1 MARMMPPLRLPC
13 CQPGARA
20 SWRTGSGNLRPVL
33 SADAVFI
40 AHLCQS
46 LHCCGAPH
54 EATAEGWARSGPHPW
69 WLPWHTVYDARPL
82 HEHVRWDHHASH
94 RRAPEHIGVYP
105 VPITMPTSGPSPSPH
120 RPRGSVPAWIRRCGR
135 GRDEP
140 RRREVRA
147 ETLDL
152 VPLRRRAPSY
162 RHRLEL
168 GRDWAEPRRRGP
180 ARRLGASHAAVA
192 AGVPRR
198 SLALALLLDTVA
210 SVPLNLLNRG
220 AKMRKC
226 LRSQKLKTTFPAD
239 DRFPTDSGPV
249 CWTCHQRQEATP
261 DEVRVFRL
269 WRRRATSLTR

>member
-1 MARMMPPLRLPC
+1 MVDAMAYGLRRTPSSRARSVGSSCLPQASPRTHRRLPC
-13 CQPGARA
+13 A
-20 SWRTGSGNLRPVL
+20 
-33 SADAVFI
+33 
-40 AHLCQS
+40 
-46 LHCCGAPH
+46 
-54 EATAEGWARSGPHPW
+54 
-69 WLPWHTVYDARPL
+69 
-82 HEHVRWDHHASH
+82 DHHADERSFSFTASSSAI
-94 RRAPEHIGVYP
+94 RARLDPS
-105 VPITMPTSGPSPSPH
+105 MPGH
-120 RPRGSVPAWIRRCGR
+120 

-168 GRDWAEPRRRGP
+168 GRDWAEPRRRGH

-226 LRSQKLKTTFPAD
+226 LRSQKLKTTFP
-239 DRFPTDSGPV
+239 
-249 CWTCHQRQEATP
+249 
-261 DEVRVFRL
+261 
-269 WRRRATSLTR
+269 RRRPLPDRQRSRVLDVPSAPRGNTRRGAGVPSLAAPGDVPHAVMNL

>member
-1 MARMMPPLRLPC
+1 MLSSSRTSARRCTAAARHTRQPLKVGAVRVPTHGGRHGIRSTRHALFTSTFGGIIMHPRGEPPNTSASSLCRSPC
-13 CQPGARA
+13 
-20 SWRTGSGNLRPVL
+20 
-33 SADAVFI
+33 
-40 AHLCQS
+40 
-46 LHCCGAPH
+46 
-54 EATAEGWARSGPHPW
+54 
-69 WLPWHTVYDARPL
+69 
-82 HEHVRWDHHASH
+82 
-94 RRAPEHIGVYP
+94 RRAVLLLHRIVLGIRARLDPS
-105 VPITMPTSGPSPSPH
+105 MPGH
-120 RPRGSVPAWIRRCGR
+120 

-152 VPLRRRAPSY
+152 VR
-162 RHRLEL
+162 E
-168 GRDWAEPRRRGP
+168 WAEPRRRGP

-198 SLALALLLDTVA
+198 SLALAPLLDTVA
-210 SVPLNLLNRG
+210 SVPLNHLNRG

-226 LRSQKLKTTFPAD
+226 LRCQKLKTTFPAD

-269 WRRRATSLTR
+269 RRRRAVPHAVMNL

>member
-54 EATAEGWARSGPHPW
+54 EATAEGWGRSGPHPW
-69 WLPWHTVYDARPL
+69 WTPWHTVYDARPL

-120 RPRGSVPAWIRRCGR
+120 RPRGSVPAWIRRCRVAGAMNPAAAR
-135 GRDEP
+135 SAQRRSISFHFGAE
-140 RRREVRA
+140 RRRIDIGSSSA
-147 ETLDL
+147 ETG
-152 VPLRRRAPSY
+152 PSPGAVVLLGGWV
-162 RHRLEL
+162 RLM
-168 GRDWAEPRRRGP
+168 PPSQRGSQGEVWRWP
-180 ARRLGASHAAVA
+180 YFLI
-192 AGVPRR
+192 
-198 SLALALLLDTVA
+198 LLLA
-210 SVPLNLLNRG
+210 
-220 AKMRKC
+220 
-226 LRSQKLKTTFPAD
+226 FP
-239 DRFPTDSGPV
+239 
-249 CWTCHQRQEATP
+249 
-261 DEVRVFRL
+261 
-269 WRRRATSLTR
+269 

>member
-1 MARMMPPLRLPC
+1 MLSSSRTSASRCTAAARHTRQPLKVGRVRVPTHGGCHGIRSTTHALFTSVSGGIIIHNTGKPRTRRRLPC
-13 CQPGARA
+13 A
-20 SWRTGSGNLRPVL
+20 
-33 SADAVFI
+33 
-40 AHLCQS
+40 
-46 LHCCGAPH
+46 
-54 EATAEGWARSGPHPW
+54 
-69 WLPWHTVYDARPL
+69 
-82 HEHVRWDHHASH
+82 DHHADERSFSFTASSSAI
-94 RRAPEHIGVYP
+94 RARLDPS
-105 VPITMPTSGPSPSPH
+105 MP
-120 RPRGSVPAWIRRCGR
+120 GR

>member
-1 MARMMPPLRLPC
+1 MNPA
-13 CQPGARA
+13 A
-20 SWRTGSGNLRPVL
+20 
-33 SADAVFI
+33 
-40 AHLCQS
+40 
-46 LHCCGAPH
+46 
-54 EATAEGWARSGPHPW
+54 ARS
-69 WLPWHTVYDARPL
+69 AQ
-82 HEHVRWDHHASH
+82 
-94 RRAPEHIGVYP
+94 RRSISFHFGAE
-105 VPITMPTSGPSPSPH
+105 
-120 RPRGSVPAWIRRCGR
+120 
-135 GRDEP
+135 
-140 RRREVRA
+140 RRRI
-147 ETLDL
+147 DIG
-152 VPLRRRAPSY
+152 SSS
-162 RHRLEL
+162 
-168 GRDWAEPRRRGP
+168 AEPRRRGP

-226 LRSQKLKTTFPAD
+226 LRWQKLKTTFPAD

>member
-1 MARMMPPLRLPC
+1 MVDAMAYGLRRTPSSRARSVGSSCLPQASPRTHRRLPC
-13 CQPGARA
+13 A
-20 SWRTGSGNLRPVL
+20 
-33 SADAVFI
+33 
-40 AHLCQS
+40 
-46 LHCCGAPH
+46 
-54 EATAEGWARSGPHPW
+54 
-69 WLPWHTVYDARPL
+69 
-82 HEHVRWDHHASH
+82 DHHADERSFSFTASSSAI
-94 RRAPEHIGVYP
+94 RARLDPS
-105 VPITMPTSGPSPSPH
+105 MP
-120 RPRGSVPAWIRRCGR
+120 GR